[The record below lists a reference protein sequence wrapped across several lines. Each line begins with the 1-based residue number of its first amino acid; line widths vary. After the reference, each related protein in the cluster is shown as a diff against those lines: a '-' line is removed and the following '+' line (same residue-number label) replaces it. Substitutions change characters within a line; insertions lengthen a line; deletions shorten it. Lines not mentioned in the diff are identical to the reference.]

1 SAIEEQTDAQ
11 LSLTPKPGP
20 ANTSRPLMLGTP
32 NRPSPLDRLKDSSRE
47 LHALLQS
54 NSNSSDQE
62 QAAGG
67 CDDEERCL
75 MSSSLLDLDEFSAA
89 DNCYGVSF
97 NAAASA
103 SRLTLHQKFQ
113 QQQQLNLNA
122 SLNDSLSRS
131 YAFCN
136 FLNRS
141 SSGFSSASRGQQQS
155 LRQLCD
161 QARSPAKAICT
172 IDRRTTRILT
182 ANTVFGQLFND
193 CQTEALIG
201 RRLLSLI
208 GRRGGG
214 ESSVASVPETAI
226 DVAGEAVPLNGKLF
240 ECRSTGQPVSVWAK
254 SVSPSDASALV
265 ILEPVHCVV
274 ACLTADSDGIVTSP
288 PTGPAARLLPPD
300 TTGRPLFNL
309 LPGCR
314 PPPKGETSA
323 TFAASVLAAG
333 CDHPCSVRVDRSEP
347 GSLIA
352 TLTFYCNMSG
362 LMTVAE
368 DAADDGESALTVH
381 SVHPLLAKLLLGQ
394 SAKRLVGE
402 PIDSVLPGFSA
413 RHCPALVAAGSGSY
427 TGEALHSSGTA
438 VPVAYHLK
446 RIELTGGRRLLCV
459 WLSRQGDDWPEQA
472 ASISDDGCD
481 DGEGIEDSIQRA
493 SKPVDEG
500 EASIISKSPQA
511 AAAEVNE
518 SVASTDAAATA
529 QSPDDEA
536 EAEAEAENELSS
548 RYEVT
553 LHLGRGAY
561 GYVKAAV
568 RRSDGAQVVVKFVRK
583 SKLAAHQL
591 MERPESL
598 GGGLVPREAAI
609 LQSVSHL
616 NIVPLLDALES
627 RRYYELVM
635 PRHGLGMD
643 LFEFIDRNPSLDE
656 PLASYMF
663 RQMASAVAYL
673 HSRGIAHRDL
683 KDENVILDE
692 RFCLMLIDFG
702 AAAFVSPD
710 RPFSVFCGTMEY
722 CAPEIL
728 QGHPY
733 FGPEADVW
741 SLGVTLYTLV
751 FGENPFFD
759 VDETLAG
766 VLKPQW
772 KPSPQLSRLLR
783 VMLQVD
789 PKLRAG
795 ICEVERHPWTTQPV
809 NIDCYNFEDVLP
821 NCQFAGNVGSDYR
834 QNSDEAA

>member
-1 SAIEEQTDAQ
+1 AQ
-11 LSLTPKPGP
+11 
-20 ANTSRPLMLGTP
+20 
-32 NRPSPLDRLKDSSRE
+32 
-47 LHALLQS
+47 
-54 NSNSSDQE
+54 
-62 QAAGG
+62 
-67 CDDEERCL
+67 
-75 MSSSLLDLDEFSAA
+75 
-89 DNCYGVSF
+89 
-97 NAAASA
+97 
-103 SRLTLHQKFQ
+103 
-113 QQQQLNLNA
+113 
-122 SLNDSLSRS
+122 
-131 YAFCN
+131 
-136 FLNRS
+136 
-141 SSGFSSASRGQQQS
+141 
-155 LRQLCD
+155 
-161 QARSPAKAICT
+161 RSP
-172 IDRRTTRILT
+172 
-182 ANTVFGQLFND
+182 
-193 CQTEALIG
+193 
-201 RRLLSLI
+201 
-208 GRRGGG
+208 
-214 ESSVASVPETAI
+214 VASQAVARPIGQAI
-226 DVAGEAVPLNGKLF
+226 SRRANRFRVAGFL
-240 ECRSTGQPVSVWAK
+240 
-254 SVSPSDASALV
+254 
-265 ILEPVHCVV
+265 
-274 ACLTADSDGIVTSP
+274 SP
-288 PTGPAARLLPPD
+288 PL
-300 TTGRPLFNL
+300 
-309 LPGCR
+309 
-314 PPPKGETSA
+314 
-323 TFAASVLAAG
+323 
-333 CDHPCSVRVDRSEP
+333 
-347 GSLIA
+347 
-352 TLTFYCNMSG
+352 
-362 LMTVAE
+362 
-368 DAADDGESALTVH
+368 
-381 SVHPLLAKLLLGQ
+381 
-394 SAKRLVGE
+394 
-402 PIDSVLPGFSA
+402 
-413 RHCPALVAAGSGSY
+413 PALAAAGSGSY

-459 WLSRQGDDWPEQA
+459 WLSRQDDDWPEQA

-500 EASIISKSPQA
+500 EASIIRKSPQA

-518 SVASTDAAATA
+518 SVASTDAAAA

-536 EAEAEAENELSS
+536 EAEAEAEDELSS

-561 GYVKAAV
+561 GY
-568 RRSDGAQVVVKFVRK
+568 VVVKFVRK

-609 LQSVSHL
+609 LQSVSHP

-795 ICEVERHPWTTQPV
+795 ICEVERHPWTSQPV

-821 NCQFAGNVGSDYR
+821 NCQFTGNVGSDYR

>member
-1 SAIEEQTDAQ
+1 
-11 LSLTPKPGP
+11 
-20 ANTSRPLMLGTP
+20 
-32 NRPSPLDRLKDSSRE
+32 
-47 LHALLQS
+47 
-54 NSNSSDQE
+54 
-62 QAAGG
+62 
-67 CDDEERCL
+67 
-75 MSSSLLDLDEFSAA
+75 
-89 DNCYGVSF
+89 
-97 NAAASA
+97 
-103 SRLTLHQKFQ
+103 
-113 QQQQLNLNA
+113 
-122 SLNDSLSRS
+122 
-131 YAFCN
+131 
-136 FLNRS
+136 
-141 SSGFSSASRGQQQS
+141 
-155 LRQLCD
+155 
-161 QARSPAKAICT
+161 
-172 IDRRTTRILT
+172 
-182 ANTVFGQLFND
+182 
-193 CQTEALIG
+193 
-201 RRLLSLI
+201 
-208 GRRGGG
+208 
-214 ESSVASVPETAI
+214 
-226 DVAGEAVPLNGKLF
+226 
-240 ECRSTGQPVSVWAK
+240 
-254 SVSPSDASALV
+254 
-265 ILEPVHCVV
+265 
-274 ACLTADSDGIVTSP
+274 
-288 PTGPAARLLPPD
+288 
-300 TTGRPLFNL
+300 
-309 LPGCR
+309 
-314 PPPKGETSA
+314 
-323 TFAASVLAAG
+323 
-333 CDHPCSVRVDRSEP
+333 
-347 GSLIA
+347 
-352 TLTFYCNMSG
+352 
-362 LMTVAE
+362 
-368 DAADDGESALTVH
+368 
-381 SVHPLLAKLLLGQ
+381 
-394 SAKRLVGE
+394 
-402 PIDSVLPGFSA
+402 
-413 RHCPALVAAGSGSY
+413 
-427 TGEALHSSGTA
+427 
-438 VPVAYHLK
+438 
-446 RIELTGGRRLLCV
+446 
-459 WLSRQGDDWPEQA
+459 
-472 ASISDDGCD
+472 
-481 DGEGIEDSIQRA
+481 
-493 SKPVDEG
+493 
-500 EASIISKSPQA
+500 
-511 AAAEVNE
+511 
-518 SVASTDAAATA
+518 
-529 QSPDDEA
+529 A

-568 RRSDGAQVVVKFVRK
+568 RRSDGAQ
-583 SKLAAHQL
+583 LAAHQL

-609 LQSVSHL
+609 LQSVSHP

-821 NCQFAGNVGSDYR
+821 NCHSRHFMDAGAAALATAAPLAAQHPIHHQQHQHGVNQRTRTVQLSRSRIGFGFTINGQSPCMLSCIVPGSPADLAALRPGDALLARR
-834 QNSDEAA
+834 QRRLRARPGSRRRGRCHRQVRWPAHADSGT